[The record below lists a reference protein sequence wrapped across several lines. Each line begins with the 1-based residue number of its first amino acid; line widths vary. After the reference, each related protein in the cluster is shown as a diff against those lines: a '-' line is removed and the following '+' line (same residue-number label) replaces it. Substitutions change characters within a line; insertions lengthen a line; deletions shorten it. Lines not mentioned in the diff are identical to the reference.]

1 MTPSQLRYFLVLCET
16 KNFTRAAHRCAVSQ
30 PSLTDAIK
38 ALEDELGG
46 ALFFRRPQVQLTT
59 LGRAL
64 RPHFRSIVKAIDKTP
79 HKSPPRCSLNHSEGA
94 AVRRCRRRSK

>member
-1 MTPSQLRYFLVLCET
+1 
-16 KNFTRAAHRCAVSQ
+16 
-30 PSLTDAIK
+30 LTNAIK

-46 ALFFRRPQVQLTT
+46 TLFFRRPQVQLTT

-79 HKSPPRCSLNHSEGA
+79 EITAALFTKSQGGNGGA
-94 AVRRCRRRSK
+94 AI

>member
-30 PSLTDAIK
+30 PSLTNAIK

-46 ALFFRRPQVQLTT
+46 ALFYRRPQVQLTT

-64 RPHFRSIVKAIDKTP
+64 WPHFRSIVKAIDKTP
-79 HKSPPRCSLNHSEGA
+79 QIAAALFTKSQRGNGGA
-94 AVRRCRRRSK
+94 PLSTP

>member
-30 PSLTDAIK
+30 PSLTNAIK

-64 RPHFRSIVKAIDKTP
+64 WPHFRSIVKAIDKTP
-79 HKSPPRCSLNHSEGA
+79 QIAAALFTKSQREDGGA
-94 AVRRCRRRSK
+94 PLSTP